1 MRFSV
6 ETTVLATPPVDFC
19 AIPDKRLARVL
30 LADSSLPSRLAIKS
44 ILSKAGYA
52 VTGAASAAEA
62 RTRLDESEYE
72 LVLADLRS
80 ESEEAGPRVL
90 EYARQKCFRPATI
103 AIEADLSDNFSYP
116 RQPVS
121 VSNEDV
127 CMLLDRVASVISQRA
142 DRRMRRG

>member
-1 MRFSV
+1 MRFSA
-6 ETTVLATPPVDFC
+6 ETAVLDAPPFDFY
-19 AIPDKRLARVL
+19 AISDKRVARVL

-80 ESEEAGPRVL
+80 ESADAGPRIL
-90 EYARQKCFRPATI
+90 EYARQKYFRPATV
-103 AIEADLSDNFSYP
+103 AIEADLSDTFSYP

-127 CMLLDRVASVISQRA
+127 CLLLDRVASVISQRA
-142 DRRMRRG
+142 GRRMRRG